1 MKTPRLSDERGIAL
15 AMAVLALVVIGA
27 LVAGTFFAGRI
38 EQRSGENTLYA
49 AQAFEA
55 AEAGAGATISN
66 WSPSAYNNAVV
77 GADIVLPTVTVLGSN
92 VYTPTVTKLNAT
104 TFLVR
109 SEGAHRDAAGNAL
122 SRRVVGTLVRLVRP
136 NIDIRGA
143 LTVRGALT
151 LGGSAEV
158 DGTDHVPVGW
168 GGSCPL
174 AAPAVAGIRSNTNSI
189 NTNGANCNGNPP
201 ACVTGSPPVQVDT
214 AVNQNTFTQFG
225 ATSFDDLAAAATWQ
239 VGGTVNGIAPSL
251 DPLPPGSP
259 VGTPQTCR
267 TSSST
272 NWGEP
277 NGGVGSVTACFDYF
291 PIIYAPGNLRISGG
305 RGQGILLVR
314 GDLDLSGGMEFYGP
328 VIVLGNLTSTGTGG
342 HVYGGVM
349 ASNADLDPSVITGNS
364 VVNYS
369 ACSVQR
375 ALLGAAV
382 ARPFTLRSW
391 AQLY

>member
-1 MKTPRLSDERGIAL
+1 MRTPRLSDERGMAL
-15 AMAVLALVVIGA
+15 AISVLALVVIGA
-27 LVAGTFFAGRI
+27 LVAGTFYAGRI

-55 AEAGAGATISN
+55 AEAGAGATISS
-66 WSPSAYNNAVV
+66 WSPAAFNNRAV
-77 GADIVLPTVTVLGSN
+77 GADTVLPTVTVLGSN

-109 SEGAHRDAAGNAL
+109 SEGVHRDGAGNAL
-122 SRRVVGTLVRLVRP
+122 SRRVVGMLVRLLRP
-136 NIDIRGA
+136 DIQIQGA
-143 LTVRGALT
+143 LTIRGALT

-158 DGTDHVPVGW
+158 DGTDHVPTGW

-174 AAPAVAGIRSNTNSI
+174 ANTGVAGIRSNTNSI
-189 NTNGANCNGNPP
+189 NTNGSNCNGNPP

-214 AVNQNTFTQFG
+214 SLNANTFTQFG
-225 ATSFDDLAAAATWQ
+225 ATSFDDLAAAATWTLS
-239 VGGTVNGIAPSL
+239 GTVTGIAPSL
-251 DPLPPGSP
+251 NALPVGSP
-259 VGTPQTCR
+259 PGTPQTCR
-267 TSSST
+267 TSSSS

-277 NGGVGSVTACFDYF
+277 NAGVGSVSQCFSYF

-314 GDLDLSGGMEFYGP
+314 GDLDLSGGVEFYGP

-349 ASNADLDPSVITGNS
+349 ASNADLDPTVITGNS

-369 ACSVQR
+369 NCSVQR

-382 ARPFTLRSW
+382 ARPFSQRAWS
-391 AQLY
+391 QLY